1 VVLVASASIAGPDRA
16 IDVFL
21 GAAVLLLFTG
31 ALLHAVTSRCGPGAA
46 RSPFHAGRS
55 ALWRRMHRRAT
66 ARPGFGS
73 ADGRSARAAGNARPA
88 RPPAPAPGVAPSA
101 RARPRSPDD
110 STARSADTTVSSSK
124 DATPESELPRLRSA
138 TIAPLGG
145 VLERSRRLR
154 EAEERVARELIRLP
168 DGLWL
173 VERYVLVGP
182 RRTGVFVICASDG
195 AWTLH
200 DLDALSRLA
209 HKVHQQLPSYDGTV
223 HAAVCLAFD
232 AMTPRTW
239 FGGEEQR
246 GRGGWVLGVDRVQ
259 QWIVSF
265 GPEHGLP
272 AGDIRRLDEASGPIW
287 DRRSTA
293 RLPLHQEAV
302 A

>member
-1 VVLVASASIAGPDRA
+1 
-16 IDVFL
+16 
-21 GAAVLLLFTG
+21 
-31 ALLHAVTSRCGPGAA
+31 
-46 RSPFHAGRS
+46 
-55 ALWRRMHRRAT
+55 
-66 ARPGFGS
+66 
-73 ADGRSARAAGNARPA
+73 
-88 RPPAPAPGVAPSA
+88 
-101 RARPRSPDD
+101 
-110 STARSADTTVSSSK
+110 VSSSNAI
-124 DATPESELPRLRSA
+124 DATPESELTRLRSG
-138 TIAPLGG
+138 TIAPLGR

-154 EAEERVARELIRLP
+154 EAEERVARELGSLP

-182 RRTGVFVICASDG
+182 RRVPFLVAGATGVFVICASDG

-209 HKVHQQLPSYDGTV
+209 REVQQQLPGYDGAV

-232 AMTPRTW
+232 AMAPRTW

-246 GRGGWVLGVDRVQ
+246 GRGGWVLGVDRLQ

-265 GPEHGLP
+265 GPKHGLP

-293 RLPLHQEAV
+293 RLPLHQNFG
-302 A
+302 